1 MFRSRP
7 TLRRLGLLGV
17 ALALLSGLF
26 VIPAIAANSS
36 VTGSLTTEETVTLTP
51 AAVAIVTI
59 VDTTA
64 TADAGVVIGQQR
76 IDAPASVPID
86 FSVLVDGTTIDPTHS
101 YALYATI
108 SDGSATWQNTSGE
121 PVITGG
127 PTKGI
132 DLVLPS
138 VQANPGGTIGGAILP
153 PAATTLSPS
162 AVTIAALIKVETGT
176 LVARQVLP
184 VSAGTTQAAG
194 RPACPSRSAT
204 TRRSSTRPRPTSSRA
219 ASSTAPTSGRTA
231 TA

>member
-76 IDAPASVPID
+76 IDAPGSVPID

-108 SDGSATWQNTSGE
+108 SDGSATWQNPSGE

-138 VQANPGGTIGGAILP
+138 VQANPGGTVGGAILP
-153 PAATTLSPS
+153 PAATL
-162 AVTIAALIKVETGT
+162 GC
-176 LVARQVLP
+176 R
-184 VSAGTTQAAG
+184 
-194 RPACPSRSAT
+194 
-204 TRRSSTRPRPTSSRA
+204 
-219 ASSTAPTSGRTA
+219 
-231 TA
+231 

>member
-76 IDAPASVPID
+76 IDAPPSVPID

-108 SDGSATWQNTSGE
+108 SDGSATWQNTTGE
-121 PVITGG
+121 PVIPNFQTLT
-127 PTKGI
+127 TKDI
-132 DLVLPS
+132 
-138 VQANPGGTIGGAILP
+138 
-153 PAATTLSPS
+153 
-162 AVTIAALIKVETGT
+162 
-176 LVARQVLP
+176 
-184 VSAGTTQAAG
+184 
-194 RPACPSRSAT
+194 
-204 TRRSSTRPRPTSSRA
+204 
-219 ASSTAPTSGRTA
+219 
-231 TA
+231 

>member
-86 FSVLVDGTTIDPTHS
+86 FSVLVDADHHRPDPRVRPLRDHLDGTS
-101 YALYATI
+101 
-108 SDGSATWQNTSGE
+108 TWQNPIGE

-138 VQANPGGTIGGAILP
+138 VPANPGGDHRWRHR
-153 PAATTLSPS
+153 S
-162 AVTIAALIKVETGT
+162 
-176 LVARQVLP
+176 
-184 VSAGTTQAAG
+184 
-194 RPACPSRSAT
+194 RPRRRHCRHRRSRS
-204 TRRSSTRPRPTSSRA
+204 RR
-219 ASSTAPTSGRTA
+219 
-231 TA
+231 